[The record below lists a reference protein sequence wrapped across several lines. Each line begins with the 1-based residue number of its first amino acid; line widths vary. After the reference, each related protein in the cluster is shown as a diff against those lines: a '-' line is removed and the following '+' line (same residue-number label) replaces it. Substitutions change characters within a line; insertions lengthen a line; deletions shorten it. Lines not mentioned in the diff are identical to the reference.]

1 MAICPGGQRK
11 LRNGSWYSH
20 HYRKGKAGHYHNNVC
35 DNDDDNND
43 YHRCRDHNNHD
54 CARNDHDCARNDQY
68 YNDRNHYHNIHF
80 CGNDHIDYHNHDHRT
95 FHNDI
100 QRNIYQADQTDNHGN
115 YYITTVLPYFRFTVS
130 INFKISFDV
139 L

>member
-1 MAICPGGQRK
+1 MPMWNTVSVAQRK
-11 LRNGSWYSH
+11 EVQKLVELHMRPIVIADEEVTDSAVRRLLND
-20 HYRKGKAGHYHNNVC
+20 AG
-35 DNDDDNND
+35 DDI
-43 YHRCRDHNNHD
+43 
-54 CARNDHDCARNDQY
+54 NDQY

-115 YYITTVLPYFRFTVS
+115 YY
-130 INFKISFDV
+130 NH
-139 L
+139 

>member
-115 YYITTVLPYFRFTVS
+115 YY
-130 INFKISFDV
+130 NH
-139 L
+139 